1 MSESDSIINV
11 LSLIYCN
18 QVFAEFRAPVLVKYP
33 DVLDDYL
40 TKVTNP
46 IDLGNLLLQALENE
60 LDVDKLRNGLQL
72 IVSNALKFNE
82 GFALMEGIVKH
93 LEMFSKGLFEEMLA
107 QPFHKIAEPKEN
119 EFPTYLLQE
128 RKRRYELI
136 QNFPLNHKELDQLNI
151 FLLKFLQKHKQFEK
165 FFSSAFRLID
175 LKLKEMEKLLED
187 DEKDDED
194 EDEEVEEDEE
204 VIEEN
209 EDETDE
215 EKEQRK
221 LLAKQ
226 RKDAQKRFPPVTF
239 EEIIKNLFHEIQ
251 KYINNATSTPSSST
265 PVEARSNPSSI
276 PLLEVFAPHLLPS
289 LLSFKKLNFLSFL
302 ELLDKCLAI
311 FLILTEERVYR
322 GLYFCNRWSI
332 PYEKCIWSPLTKKD
346 SKGRQPWWPAM
357 ILVSNSS
364 HYPMEL
370 AVMEKNIERI
380 PAEALKMFMKYK
392 PRITTSSSGNATPA
406 VPNASL
412 TTPMKGNNGTSNS
425 EKQPLQTPITGA
437 DQSPSTKSEE
447 VKLEGNEGQLQS
459 PDSAVATASKKAP
472 PRPPITSIH
481 CPDGYLVVEYFGD
494 HDLAWVKA
502 DITFPLNDDG
512 TIPKLSKVC
521 SPAVFQEAEVARPLI
536 HKYLSSYGEFSL
548 DGINDLS
555 AIPSMEELKKEI
567 TPSEELLQAVR
578 DYHTGGVSA
587 AMKRKREKTEKSSSA
602 NNYLHEEDGEEQE
615 EGGATALPQKSN
627 SSSGAKR
634 KRKNS
639 NADNENQDEN
649 EDEAANAPRDYW
661 SSPSKRDKKTVKPD
675 KNSKE
680 IYDKNHCILT
690 RIPTP
695 SKLLP
700 RDFQKVTQYQEKY
713 IVGNR
718 MVVSHC
724 PTAVPVELYNLNN
737 PLPGYHFKYSINI
750 RRSALVRTRGYVHWL
765 NKVRPLPFP
774 YHDPSNHHHNGE
786 YNNNSNNNEFEN
798 ETVHSYGTHSTS
810 AAAIAQGNLYHSPPT
825 KDSFNNN
832 NNPNSIKKSSQKNPS
847 SSMKLSSPSLM
858 SSSSL
863 LSKLI
868 QIPVLDLPYET
879 LGKIPDQEFF
889 DKDYSTFLETGCSR
903 YYLGKGLIYSRM
915 IDSSNPL
922 FCQEDRDAMKRKQK
936 LAKELRLIQRL
947 TEKLLNNEPE
957 TDEEAV
963 EEEEREVEE
972 DEEEEE
978 GGDEEMEES

>member
-93 LEMFSKGLFEEMLA
+93 LEMFSKGLFEEMLT
-107 QPFHKIAEPKEN
+107 QPYHKICEPKEN

-128 RKRRYELI
+128 RKRRFELI
-136 QNFPLNHKELDQLNI
+136 QHFPLNHKELDQLNI
-151 FLLKFLQKHKQFEK
+151 CLLKFLQKHKHFEK

-194 EDEEVEEDEE
+194 EEEEEEEEE

-251 KYINNATSTPSSST
+251 KYTTNATSTPSSST
-265 PVEARSNPSSI
+265 PVEPRSNPPSI

-311 FLILTEERVYR
+311 FLLLTEERVYR

-332 PYEKCIWSPLTKKD
+332 PYEKCIWSPVAKKD

-357 ILVSNSS
+357 ILVSNSH
-364 HYPMEL
+364 HYPMDL

-380 PAEALKMFMKYK
+380 PVEALKMFMKYR
-392 PRITTSSSGNATPA
+392 PRITSSGTTTPA

-412 TTPMKGNNGTSNS
+412 TTPMKANNS
-425 EKQPLQTPITGA
+425 EKQQLLPPQTPLGA

-447 VKLEGNEGQLQS
+447 QKTVEEGSEGQLQS
-459 PDSAVATASKKAP
+459 PETAVIAGSGSKKAP

-481 CPDGYLVVEYFGD
+481 CPDGYLVIEYFGD
-494 HDLAWVKA
+494 HDLAWAKA

-521 SPAVFQEAEVARPLI
+521 STTVFQEAEVARPLI
-536 HKYLSSYGEFSL
+536 HKYCSSYGEFSL
-548 DGINDLS
+548 DGINDLT

-567 TPSEELLQAVR
+567 TPSEELVQLIQ

-587 AMKRKREKTEKSSSA
+587 AMKRKREKTEKSSSNQ
-602 NNYLHEEDGEEQE
+602 NNSNYFHEEGDGDEE
-615 EGGATALPQKSN
+615 EGGATTLPQKSGGGN
-627 SSSGAKR
+627 KR

-639 NADNENQDEN
+639 NADHENNQDEN
-649 EDEAANAPRDYW
+649 EDEAAAPSRDYW

-750 RRSALVRTRGYVHWL
+750 RRNALVRTRGYVHWL

-786 YNNNSNNNEFEN
+786 YNNNNEFEN

-810 AAAIAQGNLYHSPPT
+810 AAAQGNLYHSPPT
-825 KDSFNNN
+825 KDSINNQ
-832 NNPNSIKKSSQKNPS
+832 SSVKKSSQKNS
-847 SSMKLSSPSLM
+847 SSMKLTSPSLM

-879 LGKIPDQEFF
+879 LRKIPDKEFF

-915 IDSSNPL
+915 IDGNNPL
-922 FCQEDRDAMKRKQK
+922 FFQEDREEMKRKQK

-957 TDEEAV
+957 TDEEIA
-963 EEEEREVEE
+963 EEEEDGGGGGEEDDEEQEDGDEEVEE
-972 DEEEEE
+972 
-978 GGDEEMEES
+978 S